1 MIGLDDPLAIPEDR
15 RLVLDAIVWRQ
26 AALRL
31 TKRHRTTAGMEA
43 DADVLGGL
51 DLAIQVVPVFENIS
65 VVEDRRT
72 TGKREFPQPDE
83 RAREA
88 SSVVRAQMR

>member
-31 TKRHRTTAGMEA
+31 TERHRTTAGVEA
-43 DADVLGGL
+43 HADILGGL
-51 DLAIQVVPVFENIS
+51 DLAIHVVSVFKNIS
-65 VVEDRRT
+65 MVINLADCQVQGSLPEIC
-72 TGKREFPQPDE
+72 P
-83 RAREA
+83 
-88 SSVVRAQMR
+88 